1 MATHLL
7 KWKQSYHLG
16 GWGDG
21 GDIWI
26 DDDLSVEKSLLRN
39 MKIFLVCT
47 YSVNGI
53 RTFGIYRQA
62 QGQQYWHIDNLKH
75 PKLIPKVHPVSMH
88 TLVKSF
94 PCHNITILPK
104 LYHTIIL
111 KYICHKLCYRYTEV
125 QCTITCECTLVNSS
139 PNRPLLLRGPRV
151 PDSNDWFSQRASDNK
166 YVWIENI
173 LILHKHGYANIDI
186 SHH

>member
-1 MATHLL
+1 M
-7 KWKQSYHLG
+7 G

-53 RTFGIYRQA
+53 RTFDIYRQA

-125 QCTITCECTLVNSS
+125 QCTISCECTLVNSS
-139 PNRPLLLRGPRV
+139 PNRPLLLR
-151 PDSNDWFSQRASDNK
+151 SLHC
-166 YVWIENI
+166 I
-173 LILHKHGYANIDI
+173 ILHYITLHYIALQLLTFVWTRSRPTLCWGIGTPPCN
-186 SHH
+186 